1 MIAFGRFEG
10 NKEDARGQ
18 ETGDDPGESGG
29 ADVGGERG
37 AAGQGGIIHLG
48 EEQKKVC
55 HRRIPKKP
63 HKSDHKRQKRQVKTD
78 LADKPFIVSIPTNPA
93 FR

>member
-10 NKEDARGQ
+10 NEDYARSQ

-37 AAGQGGIIHLG
+37 ATVQGGIIHLG
-48 EEQKKVC
+48 EEQK
-55 HRRIPKKP
+55 
-63 HKSDHKRQKRQVKTD
+63 
-78 LADKPFIVSIPTNPA
+78 
-93 FR
+93 